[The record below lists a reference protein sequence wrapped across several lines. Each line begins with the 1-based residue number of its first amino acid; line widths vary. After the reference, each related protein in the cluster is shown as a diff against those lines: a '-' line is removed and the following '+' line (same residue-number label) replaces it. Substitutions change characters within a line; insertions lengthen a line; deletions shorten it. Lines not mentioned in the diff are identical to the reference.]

1 MASPENETRNWHPI
15 GTRQGR
21 GRIAASIAVAAVVL
35 RWRRGAP
42 VGARGERG
50 TGENATRHQARTC
63 ETAPGSDGGAF
74 PCVGELA
81 PLRSRGAAGLV
92 TASRRGSDGAGGDRR
107 ASGRRT
113 LRRARPSW
121 VRRRREP
128 RSRDW
133 RASNCLSSRRHF
145 RTGGYF
151 SKPRIYAPK
160 RGRCSRTMLELVG
173 AISAIFSGP
182 FAACRHAEVSAVSAA
197 LCSPLYKITSSLG

>member
-1 MASPENETRNWHPI
+1 MLLSRFTCGERKYLYGSRRHLSKA
-15 GTRQGR
+15 GR
-21 GRIAASIAVAAVVL
+21 FFVISARITPAGHCPLSSYVAVVIRL
-35 RWRRGAP
+35 SP
-42 VGARGERG
+42 
-50 TGENATRHQARTC
+50 TRPNLKPA
-63 ETAPGSDGGAF
+63 SDGGAF

-81 PLRSRGAAGLV
+81 PPRSRGAAGLV

-113 LRRARPSW
+113 SRRGRPSW

-133 RASNCLSSRRHF
+133 RASNCLLSRRHF

-160 RGRCSRTMLELVG
+160 RGRCSRIMLELVG